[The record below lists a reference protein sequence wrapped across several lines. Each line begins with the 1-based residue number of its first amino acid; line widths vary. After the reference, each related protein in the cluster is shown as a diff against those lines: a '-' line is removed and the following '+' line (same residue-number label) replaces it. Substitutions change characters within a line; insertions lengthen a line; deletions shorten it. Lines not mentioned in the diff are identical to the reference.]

1 MGLTTVLT
9 SRFFDPGLLSGDS
22 GNRGQC
28 FQFRGELDRP
38 REQSCSAA
46 SSEPQRHTWRKM
58 AATSQPSL
66 PSRLEESMWNFP
78 TLLARVCVL
87 KEISCTGAGREAWGP
102 VLPADSEGHP
112 LRLWPQGLC
121 SSRGRGLTASGSLFL
136 AGVWRLGSLCP
147 LRAGRA
153 STGRAACQS
162 PAATLAA
169 SAVPV
174 DSDLSGSLAR

>member
-1 MGLTTVLT
+1 MKWSIRLGLTAVLR

-87 KEISCTGAGREAWGP
+87 KEIPCTGAGRKAWGP
-102 VLPADSEGHP
+102 ALPADSEGHP
-112 LRLWPQGLC
+112 LRLWPQGPC
-121 SSRGRGLTASGSLFL
+121 SSGGRGLTASGSLFL
-136 AGVWRLGSLCP
+136 AGLALGFP
-147 LRAGRA
+147 LPAPGWQGFYRSGCL
-153 STGRAACQS
+153 SEPCCHPGCLSSAC
-162 PAATLAA
+162 
-169 SAVPV
+169 
-174 DSDLSGSLAR
+174 

>member
-1 MGLTTVLT
+1 MTQG
-9 SRFFDPGLLSGDS
+9 
-22 GNRGQC
+22 
-28 FQFRGELDRP
+28 
-38 REQSCSAA
+38 SCLGTLGTEGSVF
-46 SSEPQRHTWRKM
+46 SSEENSTDQGSRAVQLRPPNPRGTLGGRW
-58 AATSQPSL
+58 L